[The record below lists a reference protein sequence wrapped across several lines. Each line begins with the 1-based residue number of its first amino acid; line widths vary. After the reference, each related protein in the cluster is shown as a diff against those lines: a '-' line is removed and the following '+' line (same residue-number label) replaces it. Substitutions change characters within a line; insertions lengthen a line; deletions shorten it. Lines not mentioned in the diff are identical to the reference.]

1 MKIPRTTRALFRI
14 LPVWLAAAGLGR
26 AAEGTAP
33 AASSIPTITIN
44 AAQIKGPSSPILYGI
59 MTEEINYSYDGGLY
73 AELVQ
78 NRAFLDKADEP
89 VHWSL
94 VKDAGAAGTIALDP
108 AQPLNDALPVSLKLE
123 ITAGS
128 AQQRAGIAND
138 GYWGIPVRPATSYR
152 ASFYAKAA
160 PGFSGPLTVS
170 IENNDGST
178 VFAQASIAGV
188 GGAWKK
194 FEVKLATGQGI
205 QPSATNRL
213 VIRAS
218 APGTVWFGLVSLFPP
233 TLNNRPN
240 GLRPDIMAL
249 LAEYKPAFLRF
260 PGGNYLEGNDIKNY
274 FNWKKTLGDI
284 SQRPGH
290 MSPWRYRSTDGMGLL
305 EYLEW
310 CEDLKMQPLLAV
322 FAGLLLG
329 QGGEILP
336 GDALQ
341 PYVQEALDEIEYVT
355 GDTSTSWGAQRAKD
369 GHPAPFKLNYVE
381 IGNEDWRGDY
391 NGRFKQLHD
400 AIKAKYPNLQFVDAS
415 IRGAVGPNGRLT
427 SRVTDLTADVQDH
440 HLYTSSELQSE
451 FSSSSYDTY
460 DRKGPKVFEGE
471 WATRVPANQPTP
483 NFAGALGDA
492 AYMTGFERNSDV
504 VIMAS
509 YAPLFVNVSN
519 PAARGTPGSSM
530 QWPVNLIGYN
540 ALGSYGSPAFYAQV
554 MFNNNRG
561 DQILVSDVSGVGTRT
576 WQAPAGRG
584 GGQPPP
590 AREVPTLFHSV
601 TRDSKTGI
609 VYLKVVNP
617 LATPQEVHVDIKGAA
632 SVAARG
638 ESVTMKADSPDDTN
652 SIAEPKKI
660 VPVTARENGFGASFS
675 RTLAPYSIN
684 ILKISTK

>member
-1 MKIPRTTRALFRI
+1 MKLTPMSPTCLPRLLQI
-14 LPVWLAAAGLGR
+14 LPVLLAAACGVMAGE
-26 AAEGTAP
+26 AAAP
-33 AASSIPTITIN
+33 SPTITIH
-44 AAQIKGPSSPILYGI
+44 ADQIKGPSSPMLYGI

-78 NRAFLDKADEP
+78 NRAFLDNADSP

-94 VKDAGAAGTIALDP
+94 VQDTGAAGTIALDKT
-108 AQPLNDALPVSLKLE
+108 QPLNDALPVSLKLE
-123 ITAGS
+123 ITAGG

-138 GYWGIPVRPATSYR
+138 GYWGIAVRPATAYR

-170 IENNDGST
+170 LENNDGST
-178 VFAQASIAGV
+178 VFASANVTGV
-188 GGAWKK
+188 TGAWKK
-194 FEVKLATGQGI
+194 YEVKLTTGRGF

-213 VIRAS
+213 AIRAS
-218 APGTVWFGLVSLFPP
+218 APGTLWFGLVSLFPP

-274 FNWKKTLGDI
+274 FKWKQTLGDL

-290 MSPWRYRSTDGMGLL
+290 MSPWRYRSSDGMGLL

-336 GDALQ
+336 GEALQ

-355 GDTSTSWGAQRAKD
+355 GDTSTKWGAERAKD
-369 GHPAPFKLNYVE
+369 GHPAPFKLTYVE
-381 IGNEDWRGDY
+381 VGNEDWRGDY
-391 NGRFKQLHD
+391 NGRFKQIHD
-400 AIKAKYPNLQFVDAS
+400 AIKAKYPNLQLIDSS
-415 IRGAVGPNGRLT
+415 IRGGVGANGRLT
-427 SRVTDLTADVQDH
+427 SRVTDLTADVHDH
-440 HLYTSSELQSE
+440 HLYTNSELQSE
-451 FSSSSYDTY
+451 FSSTSYDNY

-492 AYMTGFERNSDV
+492 AYMTGFERNSDM
-504 VIMAS
+504 VIMAG
-509 YAPLFVNVSN
+509 YAPLFVNISN
-519 PAARGTPGSSM
+519 PAGRGTPGSSM
-530 QWPVNLIGYN
+530 QWPVNLIGFN
-540 ALGSYGSPAFYAQV
+540 ALGSYGSPSFYAQV

-561 DQILVSDVSGVGTRT
+561 DQILTSSVSGVGTRT
-576 WQAPAGRG
+576 WQAPAGRD

-590 AREVPTLFHSV
+590 AREVPTLFHAV

-609 VYLKVVNP
+609 IYLKVVNP
-617 LATPQEVHVDIKGAA
+617 LGTPQDVHVDIQGAR
-632 SVAARG
+632 SVAAKG
-638 ESVTMKADSPDDTN
+638 ESVIMKAGSPEETN

-660 VPVTARENGFGASFS
+660 VPVTAAETGFGASFT

-684 ILKISTK
+684 ILKLSSN